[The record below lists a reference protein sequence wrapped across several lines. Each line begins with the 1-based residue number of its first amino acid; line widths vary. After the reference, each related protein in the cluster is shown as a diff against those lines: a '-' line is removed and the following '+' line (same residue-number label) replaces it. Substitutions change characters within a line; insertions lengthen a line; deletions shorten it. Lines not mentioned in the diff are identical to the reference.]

1 MQQFDPK
8 DIKRRPDGSIDTAH
22 YMKIGRQMRA
32 EQAHKL
38 IKSAVPKRKSFTFWF
53 WPFATFRT

>member
-1 MQQFDPK
+1 MQHDDSK
-8 DIKRRPDGSIDTAH
+8 DIKRRPDGSIDAAH

-38 IKSAVPKRKSFTFWF
+38 IKSAVPKRKSFNFWF
-53 WPFATFRT
+53 WPLATVRP